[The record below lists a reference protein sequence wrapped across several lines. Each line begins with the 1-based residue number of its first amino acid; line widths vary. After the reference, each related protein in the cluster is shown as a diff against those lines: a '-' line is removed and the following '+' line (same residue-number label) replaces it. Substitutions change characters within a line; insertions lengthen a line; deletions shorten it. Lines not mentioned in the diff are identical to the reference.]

1 MNITKELHLSVH
13 DLVDFLLRTGDID
26 NRVYNQDTMTRGS
39 EIHASYQSRRIGDYV
54 SEYYLKTSVEVDGFT
69 IYLDGRADG
78 IYLKETPIIEELKS
92 TIEDLDVYYK
102 KNEEWHLGQAIV
114 YAYMFLKEKKVNQCE
129 IILTYISQ
137 INDERKEHKY
147 KFNYQEVEK
156 KVINYIKQY
165 LKFYFNIY
173 EYKVKRNDSSRNLTF
188 PFKYMRKGQK
198 NFISLTSEIMNIG
211 GVAFIEAPT
220 GIGKTISA
228 LYPSVK
234 SFSETSNDKIFYLT
248 AKNTGKDAAY
258 LASSILVKHGLDA
271 GVIYI
276 TAKEK
281 ICACPGASCNPD
293 ECPFAKGYYTKLKQA
308 LNDAISANKLY
319 NEKEIK
325 KITDKYKICP
335 FEFSLDLSL
344 YMDIVIADYNYFFD
358 PIVHLERYFEVDA
371 SDYVVLVDEA
381 HNLLDR
387 ASEMYSETLSYS
399 LFKEC
404 RSDYRLADKA
414 LKRAFTR
421 VNKIFTQQLENNE
434 VGSKVIDDIEHE
446 TYLALNSLNNN
457 ISNFLKENDFHPSDV
472 SIDFSRRLNRFL
484 KLYDIHNEAD
494 AIYLEKID
502 EDNISLNLLCLDPSK
517 RIRESINLVK
527 GAVLFSATLSP
538 IDYYKNVLGGEVRD
552 KDLMLPSP
560 FPKEN
565 FKLILAPAALKYKD
579 RDKSLNQVIDYIK
592 AFINS
597 KKGNYLIYSPS
608 FEYLEKLKPY
618 FVSDDQYEVI
628 YQNKEM
634 NDLEK
639 NIFISHFLKRKNQSV
654 IGFSVVGGAFAEGID
669 LVADSL
675 IGVAVIGVGLPTI
688 SFKRNLIKE
697 YYDQKELSGFS
708 YAYKHPG
715 MNKVS
720 QAVGRLIR
728 SETDV
733 GAALLIDDRYLTNE
747 YRRLFKNEWQD
758 YELAMNDKE
767 IKHILDKFYFKK

>member
-26 NRVYNQDTMTRGS
+26 NRIYNQDTMSRGS
-39 EIHASYQSRRIGDYV
+39 EIHATYQSRKIGDRV
-54 SEYYLKTSVEVDGFT
+54 SEYYLKTSVEVDDFI

-92 TIEDLDVYYK
+92 TVEDLDSYYK
-102 KNEEWHLGQAIV
+102 KNEEWHLGQAIT

-137 INDERKEHKY
+137 ITDERKDHKY
-147 KFNYQEVEK
+147 KFTYQEVEK
-156 KVINYIKQY
+156 KVISYVKQY
-165 LKFYFNIY
+165 LKFYLNIY
-173 EYKVKRNDSSRNLTF
+173 EHKVKRNDSSRLLTF
-188 PFKYMRKGQK
+188 PFKSMRKGQK
-198 NFISLTSEIMNIG
+198 NFITLTSEIMSLG

-258 LASSILVKHGLDA
+258 LACSTLVNHGLDV

-276 TAKEK
+276 TAREK

-308 LNDAISANKLY
+308 LMDAVKSKKLY
-319 NEKEIK
+319 NVEEIK

-335 FEFSLDLSL
+335 FEFSLDLSI

-371 SDYVVLVDEA
+371 SNYVVLVDEA

-387 ASEMYSETLSYS
+387 ASEMYSETISYS

-404 RSDYRLADKA
+404 KSDYRFAEKS

-421 VNKIFTQQLENNE
+421 VNKLFQRNLEENE
-434 VGSKVIDDIEHE
+434 IGSKVIDDIEHE
-446 TYLALNSLNNN
+446 TYLAFTSLSNN
-457 ISNFLKENDFHPSDV
+457 ISNFLKENSFHPSDA

-484 KLYDIHNEAD
+484 KLYDIHSEAD
-494 AIYLEKID
+494 AIYIEKNS
-502 EDNISLNLLCLDPSK
+502 EDNISLNLLCLDPSQ
-517 RIRESINLVK
+517 RIRESLNLVK
-527 GAVLFSATLSP
+527 GGVLFSATLSP
-538 IDYYKNVLGGEVRD
+538 MDYYKNVLGGEVRD
-552 KDLMLPSP
+552 KDLILPSP

-565 FKLILAPAALKYKD
+565 FKLMLAPAALKYKD

-608 FEYLEKLKPY
+608 FEYMEKLKSY
-618 FVSDDQYEVI
+618 FVSDDTHEVI

-634 NDLEK
+634 NDTEK
-639 NIFISHFLKRKNQSV
+639 NIFISHFLKRKNKSV
-654 IGFSVVGGAFAEGID
+654 VGFSVVGGAFAEGID

-697 YYDQKELSGFS
+697 YYDHKEINGFS

-728 SETDV
+728 SETDI

-758 YELAMNDKE
+758 YEVATSSKE
-767 IKHILDKFYFKK
+767 IQTILNKFYHK

>member
-1 MNITKELHLSVH
+1 MIMQKELRLSVH

-26 NRVYNQDTMTRGS
+26 SRIYNQDTMSRGS
-39 EIHASYQSRRIGDYV
+39 EIHANYQSRHLGNHI
-54 SEYYLKTSVEVDGFT
+54 SEYYLKTSIKVDDFI

-92 TIEDLDVYYK
+92 TVEDLDVYYK
-102 KNEEWHLGQAIV
+102 KNEEWNLGQAMT
-114 YAYMFLKEKKVNQCE
+114 YAYMFLKEKKVEKCE

-137 INDERKEHKY
+137 LNDERKEHKY
-147 KFNYQEVEK
+147 QFDFKTLEK
-156 KVINYIKQY
+156 KVINLVKQY
-165 LKFYFNIY
+165 LKFYLNIY
-173 EYKVKRNDSSRNLTF
+173 EHKVRRNNTSRDLTF
-188 PFKYMRKGQK
+188 PFKKMRSGQK
-198 NFISLTSEIMNIG
+198 QFIALTEEIMKNG
-211 GVAFIEAPT
+211 GVSFIEAPT

-258 LASSILVKHGLDA
+258 QASSILVEHGLEV

-281 ICACPGASCNPD
+281 ICASPGASCNPN
-293 ECPFAKGYYTKLKQA
+293 ECPYAKDYYTKLKSA
-308 LNDAISANKLY
+308 LMTAIKKKTLY
-319 NEKEIK
+319 NANEIK

-335 FEFSLDLSL
+335 FEFSLDLSN

-358 PIVHLERYFEVDA
+358 PIVHLERYFDMDA
-371 SDYVVLVDEA
+371 SQYVVLVDEA

-404 RSDYRLADKA
+404 RNDYRFAEKS

-421 VNKIFTQQLENNE
+421 VNKLFLDNLEKIE
-434 VGSKVIDDIEHE
+434 IGSKVIEDIEHE
-446 TYLALNSLNNN
+446 TYLAFSALNNN
-457 ISNFLKENDFHPSDV
+457 ISNFLKENDFHPNDE

-484 KLYDIHNEAD
+484 KLYELHNEAD
-494 AIYLEKID
+494 AIYVEKSSEKD
-502 EDNISLNLLCLDPSK
+502 ISLNLLCLDPSA
-517 RIRESINLVK
+517 RIRESLNLVK
-527 GAVLFSATLSP
+527 GGVLFSATLSP
-538 IDYYKNVLGGEVRD
+538 MDYYKNVLGGNVRD
-552 KDLMLPSP
+552 KELILPSP

-565 FKLILAPAALKYKD
+565 FKLMLAPAALKYKD
-579 RDKSLNQVIDYIK
+579 RDASLNQVVDYIN
-592 AFINS
+592 AFINA

-618 FVSDDQYEVI
+618 FSSNEKKLVI

-634 NDLEK
+634 ADIEK
-639 NIFISHFLKRKNQSV
+639 KAFISQFLIKNEKSV

-669 LVADSL
+669 LVNDSL
-675 IGVAVIGVGLPTI
+675 IGVVVIGVGLPTI

-697 YYDQKELSGFS
+697 YYQNKEINGFS

-728 SETDV
+728 SETDI

-747 YRRLFKNEWQD
+747 YRHLFKKEWQD
-758 YELAMNDKE
+758 YEVTTSAKE
-767 IKHILDKFYFKK
+767 VSDVLKRFYQK